1 MTECPDFISF
11 KDNDY
16 LIFSSILG
24 KGKNSI
30 VYSAQG
36 KLDWKVFQFN
46 VEKIHRL
53 DSGDDF
59 YAPQSLIKNGEHIL
73 IPWLRSVDHV
83 NYLDRTGHVWNG
95 IMGIPR
101 KLLDKD
107 GYLSQVPVGKI
118 IKIDAPVD
126 QNIENGLYKLNFG
139 FPKDKKLVL
148 HGVNGNISIEKSDE
162 DFLISIDGPV
172 FEKKINW
179 NSKVFCLTF
188 VIDNST
194 LELFSK
200 HDSLSIVTFIGGIYR
215 LTWEEK

>member
-1 MTECPDFISF
+1 M
-11 KDNDY
+11 
-16 LIFSSILG
+16 
-24 KGKNSI
+24 
-30 VYSAQG
+30 
-36 KLDWKVFQFN
+36 
-46 VEKIHRL
+46 
-53 DSGDDF
+53 
-59 YAPQSLIKNGEHIL
+59 
-73 IPWLRSVDHV
+73 
-83 NYLDRTGHVWNG
+83 
-95 IMGIPR
+95 
-101 KLLDKD
+101 
-107 GYLSQVPVGKI
+107 I
-118 IKIDAPVD
+118 IKFGVA
-126 QNIENGLYKLNFG
+126 GLTSYLFMRRYV
-139 FPKDKKLVL
+139 KDKKLVL